1 MPYFRD
7 ILPGIPVTISDTTN
21 SQGTSDLFALA
32 DHVHSHGNRGGGSL
46 HADATT
52 LVSGFLSATDKVKLN
67 SLSGTNSGDIT
78 LSGSQTFLTLVGQT
92 LTLHNVNLSSEVSG
106 TLQAA
111 QFPALSGDII
121 TSAGSLTT
129 SYNNAVPVIKGG
141 TYISIYAVGD
151 MIYASGTTTL
161 AKLAGNTSTTVKFMT
176 STGDGVNATAP
187 AWQTI
192 PYSSLPLK
200 LYDENISSPTDAI
213 ATGTNAVAIGNGAE
227 AGAENSLAI
236 GKQSLTRHYG
246 SIVESN
252 GRFSNNGDSQAGRYF
267 LRNRTIDAV
276 FTELFLDGV
285 GGSLRLDLPD
295 DSTWTYRIMITGH
308 RTDANDGHAGYM
320 ATGVIYR
327 GSGAA
332 TVALQG
338 VPTKTVIS
346 ESNAPWDINIQA
358 DTSNGSLKITVKG
371 QAGKVI
377 RWLAVVDTVEIT
389 N

>member
-7 ILPGIPVTISDTTN
+7 ILPGLPVTISDSSN
-21 SQGTSDLFALA
+21 SQGTSDLFSSA
-32 DHVHSHGNRGGGSL
+32 DHVHAHGNRGGGSL

-52 LVSGFLSATDKVKLN
+52 LVSGFLSASDKVKLN
-67 SLSGTNSGDIT
+67 ANTTDVTLSGTPTYLTLAGQVIT
-78 LSGSQTFLTLVGQT
+78 LN
-92 LTLHNVNLSSEVSG
+92 NVNLSSEVSG

-111 QFPALSGDII
+111 QFPALSGDI
-121 TSAGSLTT
+121 TTTAGSLTT
-129 SYNNAVPVIKGG
+129 SYNNTVPVTKGG

-151 MIYASGTTTL
+151 MLYASATTTL
-161 AKLAGNTSTTVKFMT
+161 QKLAGNTTTTTKFLT
-176 STGDGVNATAP
+176 STGDGVDATAP
-187 AWQTI
+187 QWQTI
-192 PYSSLPLK
+192 TYSSLPLK
-200 LYDENISSPTDAI
+200 LYDENTSTPTDAI

-246 SIVESN
+246 AIVESN

-267 LRNRTIDAV
+267 LRNRTIDAN
-276 FTELFLDGV
+276 FTELFLDGA
-285 GGSLRLDLPD
+285 GGSLRLGLPD
-295 DSTWTYRIMITGH
+295 DSTWTYNIMITGH
-308 RTDANDGHAGYM
+308 RTDANDGHAGYVVR
-320 ATGVIYR
+320 GVIYR

-338 VPTKTVIS
+338 VPNKSVIS
-346 ESNAPWDINIQA
+346 ESNGPWDINIEA
-358 DTSNGSLKITVKG
+358 DTANGSLKITVKG
-371 QAGKVI
+371 QAGKTI

>member
-1 MPYFRD
+1 MAR
-7 ILPGIPVTISDTTN
+7 S
-21 SQGTSDLFALA
+21 
-32 DHVHSHGNRGGGSL
+32 RGLG
-46 HADATT
+46 DVYKRQT
-52 LVSGFLSATDKVKLN
+52 LVSGFLSATDKTKLN
-67 SLSGTNSGDIT
+67 SLTNTNSGDVT
-78 LSGSQTFLTLVGQT
+78 LAGTPAYLTISGQVI
-92 LTLHNVNLSSEVSG
+92 TLHNVNLTSEVTG
-106 TLQAA
+106 TL
-111 QFPALSGDII
+111 PV
-121 TSAGSLTT
+121 TS
-129 SYNNAVPVIKGG
+129 GG
-141 TYISIYAVGD
+141 TNISIYAVGD
-151 MIYASGTTTL
+151 TLYASGTTAL
-161 AKLAGNTSTTVKFMT
+161 SKLAGNITTTTKFMT
-176 STGDGVNATAP
+176 STGDGANAAAP
-187 AWQTI
+187 VWQTL

-200 LYDENISSPTDAI
+200 LYDENTSTPTDAI

-246 SIVESN
+246 AIVESN

-295 DSTWTYRIMITGH
+295 DSTWSYRIMITGH
-308 RTDANDGHAGYM
+308 RTDVNDGHAGYT
-320 ATGVIYR
+320 ASGVIYR

-338 VPTKTVIS
+338 VPTTTVIS
-346 ESNAPWDINIQA
+346 ESNGPWDINIEA
-358 DTSNGSLKITVKG
+358 DTTNGSLKITVKG
-371 QAGKVI
+371 QAGKTI